1 MSVDNISI
9 GVIRSI
15 CRKCKELYDVSTVKV
30 CMGDYTEDTTVPN
43 NKTLQVIGIF
53 NTAGQYLQG
62 LWSRGKALRSQL

>member
-9 GVIRSI
+9 GVIRSL
-15 CRKCKELYDVSTVKV
+15 CRKCKELYDVYTVEV

-53 NTAGQYLQG
+53 NTA
-62 LWSRGKALRSQL
+62 